1 MPEKVFKCLDKVLD
15 NENLTIRLRVCRV
28 SSSESLWGFPS
39 IVAVFHFIP
48 ALRAFRPTAQPEPQ
62 LSGAQHF
69 FVFLCFVFYKVS
81 FQAFI

>member
-39 IVAVFHFIP
+39 IVAVFPLHSCP
-48 ALRAFRPTAQPEPQ
+48 
-62 LSGAQHF
+62 
-69 FVFLCFVFYKVS
+69 KS
-81 FQAFI
+81 FQANSTA